1 MIIHQTLEEEA
12 MPYNTIILSIDGPVA
27 TLSFNRPEKL
37 NAVSPEML
45 AEFSLAVDEVRGNT
59 AIRVLLL
66 MGQGRAFMAGADIK
80 LFLELDPLGARD
92 FAARGQE
99 LVSKLEELPI
109 PVIACVHGFALGG
122 GCEIAMACDFIYAA
136 AKAKFGQPEINLG
149 FNPCLGGTQR
159 LARLVGKALA
169 KELCLT
175 GRLIDAEEAR
185 TMGLVAQVFPEATFL
200 EECRSAAR
208 ALAAKGRV
216 ALEAV
221 KRVIDWGTDVDL
233 KTGCALEGEAFAL
246 CFTTPDV
253 QEGVTA
259 FLEKRQPRFQA

>member
-1 MIIHQTLEEEA
+1 MA
-12 MPYNTIILSIDGPVA
+12 YNTLIFTIDGPVA

-45 AEFSLAVDEVRGNT
+45 TEFSQTVDAVRANK

-66 MGQGRAFMAGADIK
+66 TGQGRAFIAGADIK
-80 LFLELDPLGARD
+80 LFLELDPLSARD

-99 LVSKLEELPI
+99 LLLKLGELPI

-136 AKAKFGQPEINLG
+136 AKAKFGLPEINLG
-149 FNPCLGGTQR
+149 FNPGFGGTQR
-159 LARLVGKALA
+159 LARLVGKSLA

-175 GRLIDAEEAR
+175 GRFIEAEEAKAL
-185 TMGLVAQVFPEATFL
+185 GLVAQVFPEATFL
-200 EECRSAAR
+200 EECRKAAQS
-208 ALAAKGRV
+208 LAAKGRV

-221 KRVIDWGTDVDL
+221 KRVIDWGVDMDL
-233 KTGCALEGEAFAL
+233 KTGCALEAETFAL
-246 CFTTPDV
+246 CFTSPDV
-253 QEGVTA
+253 KEGVNA
-259 FLEKRQPRFQA
+259 FLEKRKPRFLP

>member
-1 MIIHQTLEEEA
+1 MA
-12 MPYNTIILSIDGPVA
+12 YNTLIFTIDGPVA

-37 NAVSPEML
+37 NAVSPEMMSEISQAL
-45 AEFSLAVDEVRGNT
+45 DEVRGNK

-66 MGQGRAFMAGADIK
+66 TGQGRAFIAGADIK
-80 LFLELDPLGARD
+80 LFLELDPLAARD

-99 LVSKLEELPI
+99 LLLKLGELPF

-136 AKAKFGQPEINLG
+136 EHTKFGQPEINLG

-159 LARLVGKALA
+159 LARLVGKSLA

-175 GRLIDAEEAR
+175 GRFIEAEEAK
-185 TMGLVAQVFPEATFL
+185 TLGLVARVFPEATFL
-200 EECRSAAR
+200 EECRNAAQD
-208 ALAAKGRV
+208 LAAKGRV

-221 KRVIDWGTDVDL
+221 KRVIDWGVDMDL
-233 KTGCALEGEAFAL
+233 KTGCALEAETFAL
-246 CFTTPDV
+246 CFTSPDV
-253 QEGVTA
+253 KEGVNA
-259 FLEKRQPRFQA
+259 FLEKRKPRFQP